1 MSIGEK
7 PYFKEKKYRVSLG
20 FDRVI
25 TLTDLLINSDR
36 SSDQVNRVLDRPA
49 GPVWV

>member
-7 PYFKEKKYRVSLG
+7 PYLKGKKYRVSLG

-25 TLTDLLINSDR
+25 TPAGLLINSDR
-36 SSDQVNRVLDRPA
+36 SSDQVNQVLDRPA

>member
-36 SSDQVNRVLDRPA
+36 SSDQVNRVLDRLA